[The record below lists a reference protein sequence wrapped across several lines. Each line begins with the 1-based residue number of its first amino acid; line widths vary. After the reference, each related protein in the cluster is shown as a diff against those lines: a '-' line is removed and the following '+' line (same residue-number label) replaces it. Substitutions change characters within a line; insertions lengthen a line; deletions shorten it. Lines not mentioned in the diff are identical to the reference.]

1 MDSTLRQAR
10 AGFRKYLDD
19 LGANAPVP
27 PADVLN
33 RTITPADV
41 RAYPDYFILGP
52 GRAIAEVTNCGH
64 DYHLT
69 DSCPNCD
76 ADNDDSDN

>member
-1 MDSTLRQAR
+1 MNSNLQQAR
-10 AGFRKYLDD
+10 AHFRKYLDD

-33 RTITPADV
+33 RTITHADV

-52 GRAIAEVTNCGH
+52 GRAVAQATDCGH
-64 DYHLT
+64 GYRLT
-69 DSCPNCD
+69 DSCPNCA
-76 ADNDDSDN
+76 ADNDSDD